1 MENLNDFFL
10 RYDAYKS
17 NPKVSNPSPWHRL
30 IDPALLSSLKDILG
44 FDSISTSEELK
55 SLKRPFILWMGQRL
69 RLTFIWHSYI
79 NYVKAFKAVIQQ
91 APDFGVDK
99 TIVGIFLRNAFPTA
113 M

>member
-1 MENLNDFFL
+1 MPATTSSTTSSSESTVAHVDIPCLKSYSMENLNDFFL

-69 RLTFIWHSYI
+69 RLTFIWHCL
-79 NYVKAFKAVIQQ
+79 V
-91 APDFGVDK
+91 
-99 TIVGIFLRNAFPTA
+99 
-113 M
+113 

>member
-1 MENLNDFFL
+1 YSMENLNDFFL

-69 RLTFIWHSYI
+69 RLTFIWHCL
-79 NYVKAFKAVIQQ
+79 V
-91 APDFGVDK
+91 
-99 TIVGIFLRNAFPTA
+99 
-113 M
+113 